1 MSDYIMVS
9 SPTVQSDLVTKTDY
23 VVYIPLAT
31 DKTYGSVKVGEGL
44 KIDYGVISLDRTE
57 IPILSISKN
66 GEPLFPDEFKNVDIP
81 LTKNDVG
88 LSEVDN
94 TSDEDKPVSTLQQIE
109 FDKKL
114 NIHQGVELRNMTLY
128 VNDNGDISFRKQ
140 SNDLIVKENDKTII
154 SDANALRFNNFFTVK
169 SVGKE
174 VVIDG
179 SEKLTSFFET
189 VEYDS
194 GTGVLSFTRYNGEML
209 KIDLPLELIVES
221 GYYNEDSQ
229 QIVLI
234 LANGGV
240 IEIPVSSL
248 LDDFYSKNEIDSLFA
263 QQEHV
268 AIGDIPD
275 ASENVLGKV
284 VLYVGETN
292 DKYVKGD
299 LYKCVSWTNYAIEPA
314 ETSYY
319 WVDLNNSLYIM
330 PATAHGYEGRIV
342 RYIGESND
350 KYTHG
355 KFYEYY
361 DTGVAGSFGGEFRE
375 SKIYATKE
383 MVDAKQDK
391 LTAGENITID
401 ENNVIS
407 ATGGGGGLTIADLP
421 KFVNKIYVDMSKDTS
436 LGGLLSLPCVESL
449 NFIVAF
455 PDGTSQEYTTPTTLI
470 QHQFTNTSQAGW
482 ICIYGDWK
490 GIAYLSKTDART
502 TVLQHIVY
510 DNNITEI
517 PANAFYY
524 SSILTAKLPDT
535 ITAFRDRAFYSAE
548 KLYSLNIP
556 EQLEEMETYA
566 LAYTKLTELTM
577 PAKWATKGH
586 MAGDLIISHTPI
598 TKLSFTDTYSGIGWA
613 RISIRGNTTLKEIV
627 FPPSFTG
634 LGGMWFQ
641 KDAGYGVVEKITL
654 LGGLMSAFGTING
667 VLTILVPYSY
677 LKHYKTATNW
687 TKHANIIYPI
697 GGNCAETITIPST
710 AWDSATNTATVEA
723 VGATSEARNV
733 ITWFTSS
740 GGSQVENTYGL
751 KCTAQGTM
759 SLTFSCETIPTED
772 IEVSVSYMLTNY

>member
-1 MSDYIMVS
+1 MNNYIMVS
-9 SPTVQSDLVTKTDY
+9 SPTVQSDLTTKTDY
-23 VVYIPLAT
+23 IVYIPLAT

-66 GEPLFPDEFKNVDIP
+66 GEPLFPDEFKNVNIP
-81 LTKNDVG
+81 LTKKDVG

-114 NIHQGVELRNMTLY
+114 NIHQGVELQNMTLY

-154 SDANALRFNNFFTVK
+154 SDASALRFNNFFTVK

-179 SEKLTSFFET
+179 SEKLTSFFKT

-194 GTGVLSFTRYNGEML
+194 GTGVLSFTRYNGEIL

-330 PATAHGYEGRIV
+330 PETAHGYEGRIV
-342 RYIGESND
+342 RYIGETNE
-350 KYTHG
+350 KYTYG

-361 DTGVAGSFGGEFRE
+361 DTGISGSFGGEFRE
-375 SKIYATKE
+375 SEIYATKE

-391 LTAGENITID
+391 LTAGENISID

-407 ATGGGGGLTIADLP
+407 ATVSAASKETLGVVRVWIEDDYLCLSTDKYVRYHKVLSDNTPQQIADISAEISENNYTAEEVSNIYGWNIGDSIPITLTTGEQIEVRIIGINHDAKTDGSGKAGLTLQMVDCLNTLYPMGTSGTNKGGYNASILKTTHLP
-421 KFVNKIYVDMSKDTS
+421 TIKSTLPEEWQKVIKPVNKKYADGGSSANYVGIKTISADIF
-436 LGGLLSLPCVESL
+436 LLS
-449 NFIVAF
+449 
-455 PDGTSQEYTTPTTLI
+455 EYEVLGKVVRA
-470 QHQFTNTSQAGW
+470 QAGASEGNLYKYYE
-482 ICIYGDWK
+482 INSNASDRIK
-490 GIAYLSKTDART
+490 NSK
-502 TVLQHIVY
+502 
-510 DNNITEI
+510 N
-517 PANAFYY
+517 
-524 SSILTAKLPDT
+524 
-535 ITAFRDRAFYSAE
+535 
-548 KLYSLNIP
+548 
-556 EQLEEMETYA
+556 
-566 LAYTKLTELTM
+566 
-577 PAKWATKGH
+577 
-586 MAGDLIISHTPI
+586 
-598 TKLSFTDTYSGIGWA
+598 
-613 RISIRGNTTLKEIV
+613 
-627 FPPSFTG
+627 
-634 LGGMWFQ
+634 
-641 KDAGYGVVEKITL
+641 
-654 LGGLMSAFGTING
+654 
-667 VLTILVPYSY
+667 
-677 LKHYKTATNW
+677 TATNW
-687 TKHANIIYPI
+687 WLRSCDSTYSAYFCSIDATGESVHTHAT
-697 GGNCAETITIPST
+697 GN
-710 AWDSATNTATVEA
+710 
-723 VGATSEARNV
+723 
-733 ITWFTSS
+733 
-740 GGSQVENTYGL
+740 YG
-751 KCTAQGTM
+751 
-759 SLTFSCETIPTED
+759 
-772 IEVSVSYMLTNY
+772 VSFAFCV